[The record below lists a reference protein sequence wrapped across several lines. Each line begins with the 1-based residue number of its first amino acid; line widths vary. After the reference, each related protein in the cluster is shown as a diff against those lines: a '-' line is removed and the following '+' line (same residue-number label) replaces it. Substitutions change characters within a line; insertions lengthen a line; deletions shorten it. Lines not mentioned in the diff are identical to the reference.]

1 VNLTRVLNVALPEIP
16 ARTLSDRPPRFP
28 PDVVWKEHIEEGRP
42 VVRVF
47 VRNVDAMYRF
57 PPSNWAMAQL
67 FDGTRS
73 YQEIADLYSAQ
84 TNTLCSVDDVR
95 DLAASLEEI
104 GFWYRTPQEKNVL
117 LMQKDAE
124 KRQKTLRATK
134 SRWGDLA
141 EITFP
146 AFNPDGFLTWLY
158 KYTSWIYTWWFTA
171 ITLVFFGIMIGIT
184 VTHWSEIGRDTW
196 QFYNFTEKSWG
207 DVAVFYVGA
216 IVAMCWHET
225 GHGHATKHYGAR
237 VPAMGFLLIYLT
249 PAFYTDTTEGQVTAT
264 RYQRFIIAMAGAWSE
279 LYICAAATIIWW
291 DTPPDTP
298 AHNIAYIM
306 MLITGIASLF
316 INFNPLL
323 KLDGYFMLCE
333 ALDLGDL
340 KEDSTAYV
348 SAWVKRHIW
357 DLPVEVP
364 YVARRRRLG
373 YVTYALISGLYSY
386 TVLYI
391 LARFV
396 GNVFRNFDPD
406 WSFIP
411 EFLTAAFIFRGRIRS
426 LGKFMKFVY
435 LDKRDRVRSW
445 AIFRHPLY
453 VLGALLVFLC
463 LPLWHE
469 TVEGRFLLEPQ
480 HPVFVRSLVPGA
492 ITQVYASEGMHVTAG
507 APLFRMSN
515 LPLESNVGRA
525 NADYAASG
533 MRATSALLHYSNL
546 GTAVQDRER
555 LAEQSRTL
563 VAQAASL
570 DVASPISGVVLTPRL
585 SDRLGSYVPEG
596 TQLAEIADLNTMR
609 ARMYVSEY
617 ELHRLKLGSP
627 ARLMA
632 DGSVRKWNSE
642 VSSLAPRSS
651 AMDPALSEATKFK
664 GLRVPN
670 YYVVDMDVENPEGAL
685 KPGMVGVARIY
696 GSRCSAAGLLWAGVK
711 RGVVRKLW

>member
-16 ARTLSDRPPRFP
+16 ARVLSDKPPRFP
-28 PDVVWKEHIEEGRP
+28 PDVVSKEHVEDGHRI
-42 VVRVF
+42 VRVY
-47 VRNVDAMYRF
+47 VRSVDAMFRF
-57 PPSNWAMAQL
+57 PPSNWALAQL

-73 YQEIADLYSAQ
+73 YQEIADLYAAQ
-84 TNTLCSVDDVR
+84 SNTACSTDDVR
-95 DLAASLEEI
+95 DLATSLEEI

-124 KRQKTLRATK
+124 KRRKALKATK
-134 SRWGDLA
+134 SKWGDLA

-146 AFNPDGFLTWLY
+146 AFNPDNFLTWLY
-158 KYTSWIYTWWFTA
+158 SYTYWIYTWWFTVV
-171 ITLVFFGIMIGIT
+171 TLVFFGIMIGIT

-196 QFYNFTEKSWG
+196 QFYNFTEKTWG
-207 DVAVFYVGA
+207 DVAVFYVCA

-264 RYQRFIIAMAGAWSE
+264 RHQRFIIAMAGAWSE

-298 AHNIAYIM
+298 AHNIAYVM

-316 INFNPLL
+316 INFNPLM
-323 KLDGYFMLCE
+323 KLDGYYMMCE
-333 ALDLGDL
+333 AFGLGEL

-348 SAWVKRHIW
+348 SAWLKRHVW

-364 YVARRRRLG
+364 YVPRRRRLG
-373 YVTYALISGLYSY
+373 YVFYALVSGLYSY

-426 LGKFMKFVY
+426 LVNFMKFVY

-453 VLGALLVFLC
+453 VLGAVLVFLC

-469 TVEGRFLLEPQ
+469 TVEGKFLLEPR
-480 HPVFVRSLVPGA
+480 HPVYVRSLVAGA
-492 ITQVYASEGMHVTAG
+492 ITQVFGAEGMRVDAG
-507 APLFRMSN
+507 TPLFRMSN
-515 LPLESNVGRA
+515 VPLESSVGRTHA
-525 NADYAASG
+525 EYAASG
-533 MRATSALLHYSNL
+533 MRATSALLHYSNV
-546 GTAVQDRER
+546 GAAVQDRER
-555 LAEQSRTL
+555 LAAQSQTL
-563 VAQAASL
+563 GAQAASL
-570 DVASPISGVVLTPRL
+570 EVGSPIAGTILTARL
-585 SDRLGSYVPEG
+585 GDRLGSYVPEG
-596 TQLAEIADLNTMR
+596 TQLAEIADLSVMR

-617 ELHRLKLGSP
+617 ELHRLRLGSP
-627 ARLMA
+627 ARLMM
-632 DGSVRKWNSE
+632 DGSVSKWDSD
-642 VSSLAPRSS
+642 VSSVAPRSS
-651 AMDPALSEATKFK
+651 AMDPVLAEANKFK
-664 GLRVPN
+664 GLHAPN
-670 YYVVDMDVENPEGAL
+670 YYVVDMDVANLDGTL
-685 KPGMVGVARIY
+685 KPGMIGVARIY
-696 GSRCSAAGLLWAGVK
+696 GERRSGAGLLWQEVK
-711 RGVVRKLW
+711 RGVVRKFW

>member
-1 VNLTRVLNVALPEIP
+1 MNLTRVLNVALPEIP
-16 ARTLSDRPPRFP
+16 ARVLSDKPPRFP
-28 PDVVWKEHIEEGRP
+28 PNVVSREHIEDGRP
-42 VVRVF
+42 VVRVY
-47 VRNVDAMYRF
+47 VRSVDAMFRF
-57 PPSNWAMAQL
+57 PPSNWELAQL
-67 FDGTRS
+67 FDGARS

-84 TNTLCSVDDVR
+84 SNTECSIDDVR

-104 GFWYRTPQEKNVL
+104 GFWYRTPQEKNIL

-124 KRQKTLRATK
+124 KRRKAQKATK
-134 SRWGDLA
+134 SKWGDLA

-146 AFNPDGFLTWLY
+146 AFNPDKFLSWLY

-171 ITLVFFGIMIGIT
+171 ITLVFFAIMIGIT
-184 VTHWSEIGRDTW
+184 VTHWSEIGRDTL
-196 QFYNFTEKSWG
+196 QFYNFTEKTWG

-264 RYQRFIIAMAGAWSE
+264 RHQRFIIAMAGAWSE

-298 AHNIAYIM
+298 VHNTAYVM

-316 INFNPLL
+316 INFNPLM
-323 KLDGYFMLCE
+323 KLDGYYMMCE
-333 ALDLGDL
+333 ALGLGEL

-348 SAWVKRHIW
+348 SAWLKRHVW

-364 YVARRRRLG
+364 YVPRRRRFG
-373 YVTYALISGLYSY
+373 YVAYALISGLYSY

-411 EFLTAAFIFRGRIRS
+411 EFLTAAFIFRGRIRT
-426 LGKFMKFVY
+426 LVKFMKFVY

-445 AIFRHPLY
+445 AIFRHPIY
-453 VLGALLVFLC
+453 VLAVLIVFLC

-480 HPVFVRSLVPGA
+480 QPVFVRSLVPGA
-492 ITQVYASEGMHVTAG
+492 ITQVLAAEGMRVDAG
-507 APLFRMSN
+507 SPLFRMSN
-515 LPLESNVGRA
+515 LPLESNVGRI
-525 NADYAASG
+525 NADYAMSG
-533 MRATSALLHYSNL
+533 MRATSALLHYSNV
-546 GTAVQDRER
+546 GTAMQDRER
-555 LAEQSRTL
+555 LAEQSQTL
-563 VAQAASL
+563 GAQAASL
-570 DVASPISGVVLTPRL
+570 DVDSPISGTILTPRL

-596 TQLAEIADLNTMR
+596 TQLAEVADLSQMR

-617 ELHRLKLGSP
+617 DLHRLALGSP
-627 ARLMA
+627 ARLMM
-632 DGSVRKWNSE
+632 DGSVRKWPSD
-642 VSSLAPRSS
+642 VSSIAPRSS
-651 AMDPALSEATKFK
+651 TIDPALAEASKLK
-664 GLRVPN
+664 GLHAPN
-670 YYVVDMDVENPEGAL
+670 YYVVDMPVANPEGLL
-685 KPGMVGVARIY
+685 KPGMLGVARIY
-696 GSRCSAAGLLWAGVK
+696 GARRSALGLLWLELK